1 MAVSGYDD
9 VGSAAVGR
17 GSIFFEDVEVP
28 AERMLAEEN
37 AAFRTVMS
45 GFDYSRALIGL
56 QCLAVA
62 EVSLRETWTY
72 ATERE
77 AFGAPIVKNQGVS
90 EPLAE
95 AETWIE
101 AAKLLCY
108 KTLWLRDRGE
118 PHTAEAAMCKWWAPK
133 VAFDVIHRCL
143 LTHGHFAYTRD
154 LPFEQRLRDVMG
166 LQIGDGTSQI
176 QKMIIARERVA
187 GSPSRTVEPLRWCRC
202 RYGGMA
208 GSQRCRCASGP
219 AGVLG
224 VGARGRKSVVF
235 SSWNRYLIRREPLLQ
250 PHQPLGGRVSLST
263 FSADIHDIGSGT
275 RFPPP
280 CSLIGP
286 PAIATICQ

>member
-1 MAVSGYDD
+1 MVPLDAPGVAVSGYDD

-17 GSIFFEDVEVP
+17 GSIFFEDVEVS

-62 EVSLRETWTY
+62 ETSLRETWTY

-77 AFGAPIVKNQGVS
+77 AFGAPIVRNQGVS

-118 PHTAEAAMCKWWAPK
+118 PHT
-133 VAFDVIHRCL
+133 RR
-143 LTHGHFAYTRD
+143 G
-154 LPFEQRLRDVMG
+154 RDV
-166 LQIGDGTSQI
+166 Q
-176 QKMIIARERVA
+176 V
-187 GSPSRTVEPLRWCRC
+187 
-202 RYGGMA
+202 
-208 GSQRCRCASGP
+208 
-219 AGVLG
+219 
-224 VGARGRKSVVF
+224 VGAEGGFRRDPPLPSHPRALRVHPATCP
-235 SSWNRYLIRREPLLQ
+235 SS
-250 PHQPLGGRVSLST
+250 
-263 FSADIHDIGSGT
+263 SAS
-275 RFPPP
+275 
-280 CSLIGP
+280 
-286 PAIATICQ
+286 AT